1 MARNGVYSKR
11 LSPLTRAK
19 RGIKRRW
26 RAFNDMSKKKKT
38 LIIGGPIL
46 AFMILVP
53 LITYAYYYNTITD
66 QQKLMNANNTGV
78 VLTDKNG
85 KAFFTIG
92 RAKHREI
99 IDLNKVSP
107 NVKEA
112 LIATEDKDF
121 YKHSGFSVAG
131 IFRAFYGNLLSG
143 SISGGGSTIS
153 QQLAK
158 NLLLSQNQ
166 TILRKYQELTISIAI
181 EQRYSKDE
189 ILAMYLSSVFFGGTN
204 FGIDEAAKF
213 YFNTTPDKLD
223 LAQSAMIVGILP
235 APNAYSPTLGNIKY
249 AKQRQKTVLSRMV
262 KENYISQAEADAAYG
277 QKLAYA
283 EPEAQESSEAPHFA
297 EMVMSELY
305 EKYGE
310 EKVLRSGYQV
320 KTSLDLGMQRQL
332 AANIQ
337 NHMGYIQ
344 TMGGSN
350 ASGMAIDPTNG
361 QIRALVGSADW
372 NNEKWGKVNMATTAR
387 QPGSS
392 FKTIYYAQALADG
405 VVTPATLLD
414 DKPTDFGGY
423 TPRNADGNF
432 RGNVTVRQSIGQS
445 LNIPSV
451 EIMQKLGV
459 NSAMDG
465 AERFGITTLDKS
477 TNYGLPLALGSGE
490 IPLDQMTNAY
500 AALANEG
507 ALRETTSIVD
517 IRDKFDDTIYT
528 PDQKTSRAIS
538 KQGAFLISN
547 ILADQRAKAPIFGGS
562 LSVPGKSPAVKTGT
576 TDDSR
581 DAWTIGYTP
590 KVALG
595 VWVGNNDN
603 AVMQSGGSDMAGPI
617 WTSTMGQ
624 YLANQPDQ
632 PWNTPPDGVVQRA
645 VCYGTGN
652 LASQAGTN
660 TYNEYFLST
669 NLPRGN
675 CEGQQKVTKIKVCDL
690 TAKRMVEINEDD
702 FDSNKYSKN
711 ARDCEQQE
719 KTISVCDTTS
729 GQIVEI
735 NESEFDSSQYSRN
748 TQNCQPPEQQIQVCD
763 LMTNEVVTIDESEF
777 DPALYSKDLSR
788 CENTDNPTDPVPLPG
803 GNTEL

>member
-1 MARNGVYSKR
+1 MARNGVYSKP
-11 LSPLTRAK
+11 LSPWARVK
-19 RGIKRRW
+19 RGVKRRW
-26 RAFNDMSKKKKT
+26 RHFNAMSKKKKA

-46 AFMILVP
+46 AFLIVVP
-53 LITYAYYYNTITD
+53 LITYAFYYNTITD

-85 KAFFTIG
+85 KAFYTIG
-92 RAKHREI
+92 RAQHREI
-99 IDLNKVSP
+99 IDLNKVSK
-107 NVKEA
+107 NLKNA

-181 EQRYSKDE
+181 EQRYSKDQ
-189 ILAMYLSSVFFGGTN
+189 ILAMYLSSVFFGGAN
-204 FGIDEAAKF
+204 FGIEEAAKF

-223 LAQSAMIVGILP
+223 LAQSAMLVGILP

-249 AKQRQKTVLSRMV
+249 AKERQKTVLSRMV
-262 KENYISQAEADAAYG
+262 KEGYISQAEADSAYG
-277 QKLAYA
+277 QKLDYA
-283 EPEAQESSEAPHFA
+283 EPKEAESSEAPHFA
-297 EMVMSELY
+297 EMVMNQLY

-320 KTSLDLGMQRQL
+320 KTSLDLTMQRQL
-332 AANIQ
+332 NGSIQ
-337 NHMGYIQ
+337 NHIGYIQ
-344 TMGGSN
+344 SQGGSN

-372 NNEKWGKVNMATTAR
+372 DNQKWGRVNMATTAR

-405 VVTPATLLD
+405 VVTPATILD
-414 DKPTDFGGY
+414 DKPTDFGGGY
-423 TPRNADGNF
+423 TPQNADRRF
-432 RGNVTVRQSIGQS
+432 RGNVTVRDSIGQS
-445 LNIPSV
+445 LNIPSI

-459 NSAMDG
+459 DTAING
-465 AERFGITTLDKS
+465 AKRFGITTLDSSK
-477 TNYGLPLALGSGE
+477 NYGLPLALGSGE
-490 IPLDQMTNAY
+490 VPLDQMTNAY
-500 AALANEG
+500 AALADG
-507 ALRETTSIVD
+507 GTLRQATSIVE
-517 IRDKFDDTIYT
+517 IKDKFDNTIYT
-528 PDQKTSRAIS
+528 PEQKTSQAIS

-547 ILADQRAKAPIFGGS
+547 ILADQKAKAPIFGSS

-595 VWVGNNDN
+595 IWVGNNDN
-603 AVMQSGGSDMAGPI
+603 TIMQSGGSDMAGPI
-617 WTSTMGQ
+617 WTRTMSQ

-632 PWNTPPDGVVQRA
+632 PWNNPPDGVVQRA

-652 LASQAGTN
+652 LASQPGTN

-669 NLPRGN
+669 NLPSGN
-675 CEGQQKVTKIKVCDL
+675 CEGKKKVTKIKVCDL
-690 TAKRMVEINEDD
+690 SSNRMIEINEDD

-711 ARDCEQQE
+711 ANDCKQPAQQ
-719 KTISVCDTTS
+719 KISVCDTAT
-729 GQIVEI
+729 GEVVEI
-735 NESEFDSSQYSRN
+735 NEDEFDSSKYSRD
-748 TQNCQPPEQQIQVCD
+748 TANCQPPVRQIEVCD
-763 LMTNEVVTIDESEF
+763 LMTNQVVTIDENEF
-777 DPALYSKDLSR
+777 DPALHSKDLSR
-788 CENTDNPTDPVPLPG
+788 CEQPTEPLPVPG
-803 GNTEL
+803 GNNQP